1 MLDFVH
7 HGAQQGREVKGDR
20 EGFGD
25 LGEGV
30 QFARAALEYVSVWS
44 RHRKTFDLRLPSLPK
59 TVNCKAAQASL
70 QSTPRAATGLYFL
83 EPLIFANIPAF
94 LWLGC
99 YGWLMAQ
106 AARAENADA

>member
-7 HGAQQGREVKGDR
+7 HGTQQGREVKGDR

-30 QFARAALEYVSVWS
+30 QFARAALECVSVWS

-94 LWLGC
+94 LWLRPSIWVVG
-99 YGWLMAQ
+99 AS
-106 AARAENADA
+106 RPPR